1 VFRYHLFQLVI
12 LLCQLELALVRPLV
26 SRLEHLSLLLDG
38 SIHLLGGHL
47 DLAECLHNP
56 AGDDLQLLVVLLKL
70 TQQVLFLLV
79 ELPLFI
85 ISVASATASLTIIV
99 DARAIFTPVNLNEVL
114 PLLALAH
121 QQITAFLHRTM
132 VSA

>member
-1 VFRYHLFQLVI
+1 MFRYHLFQLVI

-26 SRLEHLSLLLDG
+26 SRLEHLSLLFYC

-79 ELPLFI
+79 KLPLFI
-85 ISVASATASLTIIV
+85 ISVASAPSTATAYLTIVV
-99 DARAIFTPVNLNEVL
+99 DARAIFAPVNVNEVL
-114 PLLALAH
+114 PLLALA
-121 QQITAFLHRTM
+121 
-132 VSA
+132 